1 MQKSRNKFKLKMT
14 MLWFLLTPRI
24 GHKKPKSQRW
34 MRKPLLLPLK
44 NITRSKKE

>member
-1 MQKSRNKFKLKMT
+1 MQKSRNKVKLKMP
-14 MLWFLLTPRI
+14 MLWFLPSLRI

-34 MRKPLLLPLK
+34 MRRPLLLPLK